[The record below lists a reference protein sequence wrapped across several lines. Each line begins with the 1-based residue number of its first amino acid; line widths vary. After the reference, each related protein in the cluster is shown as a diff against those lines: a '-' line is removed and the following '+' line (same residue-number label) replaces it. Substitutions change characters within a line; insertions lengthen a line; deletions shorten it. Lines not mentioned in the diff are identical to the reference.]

1 MPRYCVLCMK
11 THKVTR
17 GADNKPQFDW
27 DGSWDWKHFLVSS
40 PPN

>member
-1 MPRYCVLCMK
+1 MPRVRVLGEK

-27 DGSWDWKHFLVSS
+27 DGRWEWKHFLVSS
-40 PPN
+40 PAN